1 MKKIIIITLPI
12 VGKMFTSN
20 FDINIIHVIMCK
32 ELKMKPI
39 YIGFPIK
46 DGCHVNGAN
55 EGIKK
60 INKNYS
66 LNKIISIEEKEKDL
80 DTIIYYDTLL
90 AKEVNK
96 LQKNNMFP
104 VTIGGDHS
112 LAIGSI
118 AGSSTNNDNLGVI
131 WLDTHPDINTFET
144 TTTFN
149 IHGYPLAASMGF
161 GLNELINLYNNNV
174 KVKYENVVLFGIN
187 DIDEPEMKLIDK
199 LNIKY
204 FTLDDIKANGIDFCI
219 SETINYLKSK
229 TNNVHLSF
237 DIDSI
242 STKECP
248 GVNVPN
254 RWNNGITSEK
264 AFKSIESFLNN
275 LNIVSMDIVEYNPL
289 NDIDNKSLNIVLDS
303 IRIIDKIKNN

>member
-1 MKKIIIITLPI
+1 MKTR
-12 VGKMFTSN
+12 
-20 FDINIIHVIMCK
+20 
-32 ELKMKPI
+32 

-46 DGCHVNGAN
+46 DGCHVNGAD
-55 EGIKK
+55 EGIKI
-60 INKNYS
+60 INDNYN
-66 LNKIISIEEKEKDL
+66 LNKIISIEVKENDL
-80 DTIIYYDTLL
+80 DTVIHNDSNL
-90 AKEVNK
+90 AKEVDETLK
-96 LQKNNMFP
+96 KEMFP

-118 AGSSTNNDNLGVI
+118 AGSSINNDNLGVI
-131 WLDTHPDINTFET
+131 WLDTHPDINTNET

-161 GLNELINLYNNNV
+161 GLKELTNLYKENT
-174 KVKYENVVLFGIN
+174 KVNYENVVLFGIN
-187 DIDEPEMKLIDK
+187 DIDRSEQELIK
-199 LNIKY
+199 KYNIKN
-204 FTLDDIKANGIDFCI
+204 FTLNDIQIKGIDYCI
-219 SETINYLKSK
+219 NETINYLKNR

-254 RWNNGITSEK
+254 RWNNGITK
-264 AFKSIESFLNN
+264 NDAFKSIKSFLNN

-289 NDIDNKSLNIVLDS
+289 TDKDNASLNIVLDT
-303 IRIIDKIKNN
+303 IKIINEIKNN